1 VTEGAADF
9 ATAAPDAGALARAH
23 PLTMFGLD
31 ALVAG
36 ATRLRPERL
45 ALRDVCGADR
55 RELSFAELDRAIGAF
70 LARLRGFEFARGER
84 VLLCCAPAS
93 EAIIALTALVA
104 AGLEPVLAP
113 LRTPQS
119 VLARAASAVA
129 AAAILAPTR
138 FDRLDL
144 EATLLGVAAQTPS
157 IRLLGTLGP
166 ETIDGAVDFSLEA
179 LLGSSLARAR
189 LNDGWTSGARAM
201 IGAIDEAGAPA
212 FVSQGA
218 LLGHGLDLV
227 RKTRRGGS
235 PPVVSLVA
243 PASFGGLIAG
253 PLAALLAGAPT
264 CFLAPFSAAE
274 FLALLDEIGPA
285 RLVAPTAI
293 LPDLARAGLLDNGAL
308 VSVVALSRRGGEHAE
323 APRHP
328 STCPIIEIFSDGAAA
343 IHIAPAPPHEESAA
357 ARVA

>member
-1 VTEGAADF
+1 LNEGTADF
-9 ATAAPDAGALARAH
+9 AAAAPDAGALARAH

-36 ATRLRPERL
+36 ATRLRPDRL
-45 ALRDVCGADR
+45 ALRDSGGADR

-70 LARLRGFEFARGER
+70 LARLRGFDLARGER

-113 LRTPQS
+113 LQTPPG

-129 AAAILAPTR
+129 AAAIVAPTR

-166 ETIDGAVDFSLEA
+166 ETIDGAVDFSLGA
-179 LLGSSLARAR
+179 LHGSSPARAK
-189 LNDGWTSGARAM
+189 LHDGWTSGARAM
-201 IGAIDEAGAPA
+201 IGAIDEAGAPV
-212 FVSQGA
+212 FISQGA

-235 PPVVSLVA
+235 APVVSLVA

-264 CFLAPFSAAE
+264 CFLAPFRAAD

-308 VSVVALSRRGGEHAE
+308 VSVVALSRRGGEHVE

-328 STCPIIEIFSDGAAA
+328 STCPIVEIVGDGRA
-343 IHIAPAPPHEESAA
+343 IHIAPPPPHEKSAA
-357 ARVA
+357 SQVA